1 MMDCHWFAD
10 DLYLLLHCLVQMEGE
25 TSHGIELQLGAIWSD
40 DSRDPRPRL
49 SGLRHC
55 LHPMSAVQNGAIRRT
70 DRVFILTFTPL
81 PAPDIVTSL
90 SVDQT
95 ITDEICPGALDWIL
109 RGLPRVTTA
118 DVE

>member
-1 MMDCHWFAD
+1 MNSHWFAD

-25 TSHGIELQLGAIWSD
+25 TSPGIELQLGAIWSD
-40 DSRDPRPRL
+40 DPQYPRPRL
-49 SGLRHC
+49 SGLREC
-55 LHPMSAVQNGAIRRT
+55 LHPMSAVQNGTIIRT
-70 DRVFILTFTPL
+70 DQVLILTFTPL

-95 ITDEICPGALDWIL
+95 ITDELCPSALDWII

-118 DVE
+118 EVE